1 MYSNRHLET
10 YFINNLVIKQLNN
23 HQSFLKMS
31 AKNQTKIF
39 KIIGL
44 LLILFQLLFDTI
56 NVLQFSE
63 ETKMIIG
70 ASAMFIA
77 VANAGFK
84 QYLDNNISNYTLI
97 VQVLLF
103 ISFVCGGVMEH
114 FNQLDFLGEET
125 TALIRVCLT
134 FTTTAIPII
143 IKTIDEE

>member
-1 MYSNRHLET
+1 
-10 YFINNLVIKQLNN
+10 
-23 HQSFLKMS
+23 MS
-31 AKNQTKIF
+31 QKNQTKIF

-44 LLILFQLLFDTI
+44 LLILSQTLFDTL
-56 NVLQFSE
+56 NVLQLSNE
-63 ETKMIIG
+63 SKMIIG
-70 ASAMFIA
+70 AIAMFTA

-84 QYLDNNISNYTLI
+84 QYFDSNISNYTLI

-125 TALIRVCLT
+125 TAIIRVSLT